1 MAEARILQKMGP
13 KNKRELEVW
22 RKQER
27 DKQKAIEN
35 AFQVNA
41 ETEVKHEERD

>member
-1 MAEARILQKMGP
+1 MAEATTILQKMGP
-13 KNKRELEVW
+13 KSKKELKLW

-35 AFQVNA
+35 AFQVNSDRV
-41 ETEVKHEERD
+41 ESLK